1 VSCAP
6 RPRAGTNHARLPAPV
21 EHVDAI
27 PDHGR
32 TPRRHGKRHAMT
44 RLTWIG
50 HSTVLIETGGRRL
63 LTDPVLGRGIG
74 PIRRRAEWVGHE
86 IGALDAVLIS
96 HLHHDHLDIASLRTL
111 NRDATLVV
119 PAGGGRLL
127 RREFAEVREVGEGDR
142 VSIQGLTVSAT
153 PARHSGLRLPFGPR
167 GPALGYV
174 IEGEHRLYFAG
185 DTDIFPAMQR
195 IGPDLDLAILPIGGW
210 GPSLRGGH
218 MNPTSAAAAL
228 TLLRPRSVMAIHWG
242 TLWPIGLSRLR
253 RDLFEAPLRTFMAE
267 AAAVAPE
274 VRVAVLDP
282 GDGLELDGASGGW
295 STFAG
300 R

>member
-1 VSCAP
+1 
-6 RPRAGTNHARLPAPV
+6 
-21 EHVDAI
+21 
-27 PDHGR
+27 
-32 TPRRHGKRHAMT
+32 MT

-74 PIRRRAEWVGHE
+74 PIRRRAEWVRHE
-86 IGALDAVLIS
+86 VGALDGVLIS
-96 HLHHDHLDIASLRTL
+96 HLHHDHLDVASLRSL
-111 NRDATLVV
+111 NRDATVVV

-127 RREFAEVREVGEGDR
+127 RGQFADVREVAEGDR
-142 VSIQGLTVSAT
+142 VSIGGLGVAAT
-153 PARHSGLRLPFGPR
+153 PARHSGVRLPFGPR

-174 IEGEHRLYFAG
+174 IDGEHRLYFAG
-185 DTDIFPAMQR
+185 DTDIFADMQR
-195 IGPDLDLAILPIGGW
+195 IGPGLDVAILPIGGW

-218 MNPTSAAAAL
+218 MDPARAAAAL

-253 RDLFEAPLRTFMAE
+253 RDLFEAPLRTFVDE
-267 AAAVAPE
+267 AAAVAPD

-282 GDGLELDGASGGW
+282 GDALELDGSSDGW
-295 STFAG
+295 STFAA